1 MKTKTRGELR
11 KKVLHTFDEDQ
22 NEGRAPPKSPSYV

>member
-11 KKVLHTFDEDQ
+11 RKVLHTFDEDQ
-22 NEGRAPPKSPSYV
+22 KVRRVSRKWSS